1 MLVIIRKILLNII
14 NISRE
19 CFSLIKVDYSFYIYE
34 GNDVIIGYIV
44 YYWFFE
50 YMNVVNELFI

>member
-19 CFSLIKVDYSFYIYE
+19 CFSLIKVNYSFYIYE